1 MHRKRFASL
10 LIVALMLVPVVA
22 GILVYAIYVM
32 SMARTGREGMS
43 SGANQTVSFV
53 VPFRVG
59 DYVALLIELKA
70 LGNGTETYIG
80 NTTLAMIIEEIGWP
94 FTKVRLVDANTTT
107 EIPTYLLASPPENFS
122 APFYVSLFREYIC
135 LPFAY
140 AGSSKNTIIFE
151 ASSPESCASI
161 RVDLYYSYNNVFQS
175 GTIIYGIGGSAY
187 IEHYELVASA
197 RTGETRVVINSSNS
211 LCRGYLST
219 DIRYTA
225 PGAYIYTGDNQFIY
239 SYSYDEALSAP
250 ELLMIAKNPS
260 NQELWSA
267 VINGKYRGW
276 VLVVSPLLREFWNLP
291 HLDDLN
297 NYGAVL
303 VRGNITI
310 PANVQ
315 TLSQISNS

>member
-1 MHRKRFASL
+1 MYRKRLVSL
-10 LIVALMLVPVVA
+10 LIVVLVLMPVVA
-22 GILVYAIYVM
+22 SIVAYIVHIAKM
-32 SMARTGREGMS
+32 SEISRENAS
-43 SGANQTVSFV
+43 SDTNQVVSFV
-53 VPFRVG
+53 VPFRPG
-59 DYVALLIELKA
+59 DYVALLIESKA
-70 LGNGTETYIG
+70 LSNGTETYIG
-80 NTTLAMIIEEIGWP
+80 NTTLAMVIEDIGWP
-94 FTKVRLVDANTTT
+94 FTRVRLEGANHTMQ
-107 EIPTYLLASPPENFS
+107 IPTYLLAAPTSNFS

-151 ASSPESCASI
+151 AASPESCASI

-197 RTGETRVVINSSNS
+197 RTGETRIVINSSNS

-225 PGAYIYTGDNQFIY
+225 PGAYIYTSEGRLIY
-239 SYSYDEALSAP
+239 SYSYSDALSAP
-250 ELLMIAKNPS
+250 ELLMIVKNPS

-267 VINGKYRGW
+267 VISGKYRGW

-291 HLDDLN
+291 HLDELN
-297 NYGAVL
+297 KYGAVL
-303 VRGNITI
+303 VRGNTTI
-310 PANVQ
+310 PITSAQ
-315 TLSQISNS
+315 SLP